1 MTLVPLGDGE
11 RDEAA
16 FFAVITPLRYKNK
29 LYLTTPATPLGFD
42 TDGKYLLLTE
52 GDAPV
57 DGADG
62 YEAYILCGGKRYAL
76 DRAEDVRFRGRTL
89 YRWCVVHLLEDRNEQ

>member
-1 MTLVPLGDGE
+1 M
-11 RDEAA
+11 
-16 FFAVITPLRYKNK
+16 TPLRYKNK

-62 YEAYILCGGKRYAL
+62 YTAFILRGGRRYAV
-76 DRAEDVRFRGRTL
+76 DRTENIRYKGKTL
-89 YRWCVVHLLEDRNEQ
+89 YRWCVVHLLEVKNEQ